1 MLSSASDFD
10 RISCLHFGFETE
22 LSSPFNDTD
31 LLITVFSCLS
41 FQRARSMQGG
51 VPNHDEVSL
60 AHTAKKTNASASK
73 PMVSS
78 VHVCD
83 TNRCVEDLFS
93 RLGKNNF
100 ILDLFFFLIALS
112 FSFSTAHLIS
122 HILTRKKKYRRSSFT
137 FEFVDI
143 KMQFI
148 SSFFWIRRADT
159 CNV

>member
-100 ILDLFFFLIALS
+100 ILDLFFFFDRPIVFLFNGS
-112 FSFSTAHLIS
+112 SNFSYFDK
-122 HILTRKKKYRRSSFT
+122 KKKYRRSSFT

-148 SSFFWIRRADT
+148 SSFF
-159 CNV
+159 